1 MTPDPTLERPV
12 AAAPPEPPAE
22 AMADPSGPGPLGR
35 RVFRP
40 ETLVSFVAALAILLF
55 FFKRFQIDPA
65 AVWAQIRQANP
76 LWLALAYLV
85 WYGGFWLRAA
95 RWREMLASADVD
107 DAHGYRIPH
116 LNGLVEILTLSWFAN
131 CVVPAKL
138 GDAYR
143 GFLLKQEGGVPFS
156 KGIGTII
163 AERLA
168 DLIVLFAMMAA
179 VGMALFRGRIP
190 TEATQTFTL
199 GAVLIGLAAVALLV
213 MWAARDT
220 LHRLIPERF
229 RDQYANL
236 HDAVF
241 RSMRRPLWV
250 VLPSVVLW
258 LIEGLRFWCVAMA
271 LHSGMPFAVALFVAL
286 MGSLL
291 TTLPLTPA
299 GLGVL
304 EAGTGAVL
312 IHVFKMPSDLAISI
326 ILLDRVVAY
335 WSLIVI
341 GLVLYVLR
349 FRRIAAG
356 PAPVPTTAATR
367 LGRAD

>member
-1 MTPDPTLERPV
+1 MTPDPTDERPLP
-12 AAAPPEPPAE
+12 AAPPEA
-22 AMADPSGPGPLGR
+22 AGATADPAGPGPLGR
-35 RVFRP
+35 RFLRP
-40 ETLVSFVAALAILLF
+40 ETLVSFVAALAILAF
-55 FFKRFQIDPA
+55 FFRRFQIDPA

-76 LWLALAYLV
+76 LWLAMAYV
-85 WYGGFWLRAA
+85 AWYGGFWLRAA

-107 DAHGYRIPH
+107 AAHGYRVPP
-116 LNGLVEILTLSWFAN
+116 LNGLVEILTLGWFAN

-143 GFLLKQEGGVPFS
+143 GFLLRQEGGVPFS

-168 DLIVLFAMMAA
+168 DLVILFAMMAA
-179 VGMALFRGRIP
+179 VGMAIFRGRIP

-199 GAVLIGLAAVALLV
+199 GAVLIALAAIALAV

-220 LHRLIPERF
+220 LHRLVPERF

-250 VLPSVVLW
+250 VVPGVLLW
-258 LIEGLRFWCVAMA
+258 LIEGLRFWFVATA

-312 IHVFKMPSDLAISI
+312 IHVFGMSSSLAVSI

-349 FRRIAAG
+349 FRRIAAEPAAA
-356 PAPVPTTAATR
+356 PAPAATR
-367 LGRAD
+367 LGQAD